1 MITPRPA
8 AERGQADY
16 GWLKSRHSFS
26 FAGYHDPRFMGFRHL
41 RVINED
47 RVQPGAGFEAHPHRD
62 MEIITYVL
70 EGALEHRDSLGT
82 GSVIRRGEIQRMTAG
97 TGIIH
102 SEFNPS
108 ATEPV
113 HFLQIWIEPATRG
126 LQPSYEQRS
135 IDSLSRPGE
144 LALIAGPEV
153 NHGALT
159 LHQDVYLYA
168 GRLQAEERLTHLLS
182 AGRHAWVQVA
192 VGTIHLN
199 GLRLGPGDGAALS
212 EEPQLEIRAEEKAEF
227 LLFDLS

>member
-1 MITPRPA
+1 MITPRPS
-8 AERGQADY
+8 AERGQADF
-16 GWLKSRHSFS
+16 GWLNTRHSFS
-26 FAGYHDPRFMGFRHL
+26 FADYYDPRFMGFRHL

-47 RVQPGAGFEAHPHRD
+47 RVQPGRGFDAHPHRD

-97 TGIIH
+97 TGIVH

-113 HFLQIWIEPATRG
+113 HFLQIWIEPATKG
-126 LQPSYEQRS
+126 LQPSYEQCS
-135 IDSLSRPGE
+135 IDGLSRSGE
-144 LALIAGPEV
+144 LALIAGPEGD
-153 NHGALT
+153 NGALT
-159 LHQDVYLYA
+159 LHQDAYLYA
-168 GRLQAEERLTHLLS
+168 GRLQAEEGLTHPLS
-182 AGRHAWVQVA
+182 AGRHAWVQVVA
-192 VGTIHLN
+192 GAIHLN

-212 EEPQLEIRAEEKAEF
+212 EEPRLEIRAEEDAEF